1 MTSKKKKFSSFN
13 QKQAF
18 QQLGISDLHLWQLQ
32 TQPRQPSDF
41 FEQRRARLQHFDL
54 KVSERAKELLID
66 AICEEALE
74 GHDKL
79 KIWKAAPLQS
89 DFVAGEVDYLVAKKQ
104 GYIENPMLC
113 VIEPKKD
120 DFLQGLA
127 QCLVAMQ
134 ACQWNNQQSDQTID
148 IFGIVTNG
156 DIWKFY
162 KLITSGEV
170 YETLPYSIIDMAGIL
185 GVLDNIFQ
193 QCEQHLNLAQL

>member
-1 MTSKKKKFSSFN
+1 
-13 QKQAF
+13 
-18 QQLGISDLHLWQLQ
+18 
-32 TQPRQPSDF
+32 
-41 FEQRRARLQHFDL
+41 
-54 KVSERAKELLID
+54 
-66 AICEEALE
+66 
-74 GHDKL
+74 
-79 KIWKAAPLQS
+79 
-89 DFVAGEVDYLVAKKQ
+89 
-104 GYIENPMLC
+104 MLC
-113 VIEPKKD
+113 VIEAKKD

-134 ACQWNNQQSDQTID
+134 ACQWNNQHSDQTID